1 MANACGTI
9 ENKKAIRRIK
19 QRLFVFMSFKIFA
32 TRFVNKSM
40 STLNVVM
47 VRETN
52 KGNSKL
58 DRLNNPLFEVKRV
71 LRFLATVDLE
81 SEDLIISAK
90 T

>member
-1 MANACGTI
+1 
-9 ENKKAIRRIK
+9 
-19 QRLFVFMSFKIFA
+19 
-32 TRFVNKSM
+32 M